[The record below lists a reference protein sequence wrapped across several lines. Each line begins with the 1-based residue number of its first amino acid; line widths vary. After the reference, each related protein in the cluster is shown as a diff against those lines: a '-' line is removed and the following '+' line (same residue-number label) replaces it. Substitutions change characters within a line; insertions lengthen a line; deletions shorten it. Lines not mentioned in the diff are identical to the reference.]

1 MKISVVIPVYKSEK
15 YLEKC
20 VDSVLK
26 QIFVDF
32 EVLLIND
39 GSPDRCGEICDALC
53 RVDKRVRVIHQENK
67 GVTCARA
74 AGVKQSRGE
83 WICFVDSDDILPP
96 DALFLMS
103 SGICDE
109 ADIVIAFLNIHKV
122 IKRRW
127 MDLGTYRR
135 ACITGKKVYP
145 GPCGRLF
152 RRTLFDDTT
161 FDIPRSIVKGED
173 MLMNIRLAFTT
184 QKDIRII
191 PHKVYTY
198 VPHDESCV
206 HTFTPTCDYEHLFS
220 QERLRSIPADQQ
232 YLYETDII
240 KNRLKALHRVVSK
253 NAEDVSWQDSLFV
266 KQLKEDIIRTKYSLS
281 FKDRILLNL
290 ENDFVVKLW
299 TCLKRMFKLW
309 I

>member
-32 EVLLIND
+32 EILLIND
-39 GSPDRCGEICDALC
+39 GSPDRCGEICDAFC
-53 RVDKRVRVIHQENK
+53 RLDKRVRVIHQENK
-67 GVTCARA
+67 GVTHARA
-74 AGVKQSRGE
+74 TGVKQACGE
-83 WICFVDSDDILPP
+83 WICFVDSDDVLPP
-96 DALFLMS
+96 DALFLLS

-109 ADIVIAFLNIHKV
+109 TDIVIAFLNIHKV
-122 IKRRW
+122 IKQRW
-127 MDLGTYRR
+127 MDLEAYRS

-152 RRTLFDDTT
+152 RRTLFDDTI

-173 MLMNIRLAFTT
+173 MIMNIRLAFTT
-184 QKDIRII
+184 QKNIRII

-220 QERLRSIPADQQ
+220 QERLRSIPADRQ
-232 YLYETDII
+232 YLYEQYII
-240 KNRLKALHRVVSK
+240 GNRLKALHRIISK
-253 NAEDVSWQDSLFV
+253 DSGNRSWQDSTFV
-266 KQLKEDIIRTKYSLS
+266 KQLKEDIVRTGYPLSL
-281 FKDRILLNL
+281 KDRILLGL
-290 ENDFVVKLW
+290 DNDSVAKLW
-299 TCLKRMFKLW
+299 MYLKRMF
-309 I
+309 

>member
-26 QIFVDF
+26 QVFVDF
-32 EVLLIND
+32 EILLVND
-39 GSPDRCGEICDALC
+39 GSPDRCGELCDALSL
-53 RVDKRVRVIHQENK
+53 RDKRVRVIHQENK
-67 GVTCARA
+67 GVTRARA
-74 AGVKQSRGE
+74 EGVKQARGE
-83 WICFVDSDDILPP
+83 WICFVDSDDILPS
-96 DALFLMS
+96 DALFLLS

-109 ADIVIAFLNIHKV
+109 TDIIVAFLNIHKV
-122 IKRRW
+122 IKQQW
-127 MDLGTYRR
+127 MDLETYRR

-152 RRTLFDDTT
+152 RRTLFDDAT

-173 MLMNIRLAFTT
+173 MIMNIRLAFTT

-206 HTFTPTCDYEHLFS
+206 HTFMPTCDYEHLFC
-220 QERLRSIPADQQ
+220 QERLRAIPADQQ
-232 YLYETDII
+232 YLYEKDII
-240 KNRLKALHRVVSK
+240 KNRLKALHRIVSK
-253 NAEDVSWQDSLFV
+253 YAKNLSWQNSLFV

-281 FKDRILLNL
+281 LKDRILLNMEDDL
-290 ENDFVVKLW
+290 VVKLC
-299 TCLKRMFKLW
+299 TCMRRIF
-309 I
+309 